1 MDSRETFLSGAA
13 IRWRAL
19 RSVEQGLQ
27 QIRDMQSESFASQ
40 CCSIVEGQPGL
51 HSEQSDMEEIGN
63 EMMMEENIVVGTSH
77 FDQQSFRM
85 DLPEE
90 ESDSDQDADGTDQ
103 SCNLFE
109 SLRNWALTFG
119 VSLSP
124 SFYVVVVHVNF
135 FLYIMFCVVQYLDAK
150 KSVSAVPQSWYNDG
164 VTLWPNYKS
173 DERINRAVKFTEV
186 PGQDWLRHPVRLLK
200 IYGDFKSA
208 WKGMKQSLTCDT
220 SELDSDEENEA
231 GGRGKRP
238 AKPIHHY
245 GDTESDREPVSNK
258 PPTPSPQHRP
268 SSRPLLRCNQP
279 APGPSYFAQP
289 PLPPPPVPSSF
300 SLPPPLSPSGPPF
313 FSSPPQQ
320 LFSHQSNNYADPSL
334 RHPPPPRMSS
344 EATEVFMPS
353 LNMGRSGKEPIICT
367 PAELHMLTVMENMKQ
382 QINQLSMMMGV
393 LMARSGAGAEP
404 VEMTTEI
411 SFPLASLDEVESFE
425 LCFLKNPAN
434 TPKKQHM
441 VGMLDSIGGRDTK
454 HLIFNI
460 LAHIFADCVAKS
472 INWKGVNTKKKFSE
486 MATKAILARAVG
498 KSRVGE
504 KATDTEINHHTIRW
518 FNPACDRGGDRRA
531 RAHPATV
538 GS

>member
-1 MDSRETFLSGAA
+1 MGNTGFVRVLPPFEN
-13 IRWRAL
+13 
-19 RSVEQGLQ
+19 
-27 QIRDMQSESFASQ
+27 
-40 CCSIVEGQPGL
+40 
-51 HSEQSDMEEIGN
+51 SDN
-63 EMMMEENIVVGTSH
+63 V
-77 FDQQSFRM
+77 
-85 DLPEE
+85 L
-90 ESDSDQDADGTDQ
+90 
-103 SCNLFE
+103 
-109 SLRNWALTFG
+109 
-119 VSLSP
+119 
-124 SFYVVVVHVNF
+124 
-135 FLYIMFCVVQYLDAK
+135 FCVVQYLDAK
-150 KSVSAVPQSWYNDG
+150 KSVSVVPQSWYNDG
-164 VTLWPNYKS
+164 VTFWPNYNS
-173 DERINRAVKFTEV
+173 DERINRAVKFAEV

-245 GDTESDREPVSNK
+245 GDTESDGEPVSNK

-268 SSRPLLRCNQP
+268 SSRPLLRW
-279 APGPSYFAQP
+279 A
-289 PLPPPPVPSSF
+289 
-300 SLPPPLSPSGPPF
+300 PF
-313 FSSPPQQ
+313 FSSPSQQ

-404 VEMTTEI
+404 VEMTMEI

-425 LCFLKNPAN
+425 DPAN

-441 VGMLDSIGGRDTK
+441 VGMLASIGGRDTK

-472 INWKGVNTKKKFSE
+472 INWKGVNNKKK
-486 MATKAILARAVG
+486 
-498 KSRVGE
+498 
-504 KATDTEINHHTIRW
+504 
-518 FNPACDRGGDRRA
+518 
-531 RAHPATV
+531 
-538 GS
+538 